1 MEFPGGPLVRTWH
14 FHLCDPGSIPG
25 GELRTPTAAR
35 WEKKKNGAKGN
46 CLSEIWCKC
55 TVYNH

>member
-25 GELRTPTAAR
+25 CELRTPTPAM
-35 WEKKKNGAKGN
+35 WGKKRMVQK
-46 CLSEIWCKC
+46 EI
-55 TVYNH
+55 V